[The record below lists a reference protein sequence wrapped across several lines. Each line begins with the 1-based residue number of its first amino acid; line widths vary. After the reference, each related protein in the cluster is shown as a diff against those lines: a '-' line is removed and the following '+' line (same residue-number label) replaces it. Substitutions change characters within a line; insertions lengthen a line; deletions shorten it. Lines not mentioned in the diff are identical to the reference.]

1 MLFSLFSALFLV
13 FCVGYVFYGLQPLG
27 VGETRE
33 FSIEKG
39 DRFAGIGARLSQEG
53 FLRSI
58 SVFKAYALFSG
69 KAQKFQPG
77 VYELSSAMS
86 VPEIVRILTSHGQN
100 EIAVTIP
107 EGAAFLD
114 IESLLV
120 QAGVLREGELRA
132 LRISEF
138 REEYPFLRDADRF
151 EGCLFPDTYRFLRGS
166 SAESVLRRFL
176 HVFQEKAWPLLSGE
190 KDWHERLILASY
202 LEREV
207 PDYQDRRLVAGILLK
222 RKTIGMLLQVD
233 ATLSYAKC
241 NGALLG
247 CPHVL
252 ISRNDRFLAS
262 PYNTYERLGWTPT
275 PISNPGESAIRAA
288 MDPEAS
294 KYLYYL
300 SAKETGETI
309 FSRTLEEHNN
319 NRVKYL

>member
-53 FLRSI
+53 FVKSI
-58 SVFKAYALFSG
+58 SVFKLYALLSG

-77 VYELSSAMS
+77 IYELSPSMS

-151 EGCLFPDTYRFLRGS
+151 EGFLFPDTYRFLRGS

-233 ATLSYAKC
+233 A
-241 NGALLG
+241 ALTYVTGKGTHRLTTKD
-247 CPHVL
+247 L
-252 ISRNDRFLAS
+252 NLFLCS
-262 PYNTYERLGWTPT
+262 
-275 PISNPGESAIRAA
+275 
-288 MDPEAS
+288 
-294 KYLYYL
+294 
-300 SAKETGETI
+300 
-309 FSRTLEEHNN
+309 F
-319 NRVKYL
+319 